1 MVNITFDAAR
11 CVKCGRCVNICP
23 SHHLAM
29 TDAGPEARSGG
40 CMGCLQC
47 AAVCPQDAVLDNG
60 ARATV
65 PEPFDTVE
73 ALVMSRRSVR
83 RYKPQAPDRRTL
95 QWALDRA
102 SYAPSGGNR
111 RPTRWAVV
119 TGPEQ
124 MQAIRDA
131 ALAWCAE
138 TGYAP
143 DLLKAVEEGRDPLTC
158 GATAMIAG
166 LEPEGSLNH
175 GTDTLIA
182 LTTAELLL
190 TERGLGTCWAGYM
203 RRIVERCA
211 ALRQMLGIPEEGV
224 PVGCLLVG
232 IPSAEFPNIP
242 VRPTAQVFWL
252 EE

>member
-1 MVNITFDAAR
+1 MVNITFDTAR
-11 CVKCGRCVNICP
+11 CVKCGRCVSICP
-23 SHHLAM
+23 SHHLTM
-29 TDAGPEARSGG
+29 TDAGPEAKAGG

-47 AAVCPQDAVLDNG
+47 AAACPQDAVLDNG
-60 ARATV
+60 SRATV

-83 RYKPQAPDRRTL
+83 RYRPQAPDRRTL

-166 LEPEGSLNH
+166 FEPEGSLNH
-175 GTDTLIA
+175 GTDTVIA
-182 LTTAELLL
+182 LSTAELLL
-190 TERGLGTCWAGYM
+190 VSRDLGTCWGGYM
-203 RRIVERCA
+203 RRIADRA
-211 ALRQMLGIPEEGV
+211 PALREMLAVPEGWHV
-224 PVGCLLVG
+224 CGCLLTG
-232 IPSAEFPNIP
+232 RPAADYPNIP
-242 VRPTAQVFWL
+242 ARPAAEIHWVD
-252 EE
+252 